1 MVEQHKPHSKKVN
14 SSAVNYEVRYAPH
27 ADFPV
32 SNKTLIQRW
41 YMVGMVGRTSQLAC
55 QRLPHVG
62 PTWATQPL
70 GWYDMVGPMSARR
83 MIFDG
88 EMCSRLTNVGIWPLT
103 NRRPRVVGPVSVLG
117 RTLTY
122 SIVCRFDFF
131 FSNTFI
137 WYYVPLGPPHTHT
150 IFMPELYI
158 FHFLYMHLLL
168 F

>member
-41 YMVGMVGRTSQLAC
+41 YMVGMVGRSWHANVRPTLG
-55 QRLPHVG
+55 QRE
-62 PTWATQPL
+62 QPNS
-70 GWYDMVGPMSARR
+70 WVDMVGPMLARR

-88 EMCSRLTNVGIWPLT
+88 EMCSRSDHWPTVGH
-103 NRRPRVVGPVSVLG
+103 VSSILG